1 MIELMFGSGDVGLR
15 AGESVVNSNEGS
27 WEAPSWVPQIAE
39 GWEGDKTRSVRLPE
53 DVESLDPGPE
63 LAEVVWGVD
72 RSRLSGYDLVT
83 LLQAEARLVAH
94 FQAAYY
100 STITEISGLLTDA
113 DTASAEVAA
122 ALNLTRASSEAE
134 YGLAGLLT
142 RFPAVL
148 EALEKGVI
156 DLRRARVIT
165 DGIASLKA
173 DTATTVIEKVLPV
186 AGGLTT
192 GQLRARVNRLRMEH
206 DAESAEKAYRTG
218 LEQRKLTSDANSDGT
233 ANLLGWNLNPTD
245 VAAARRHINRLA
257 RKARTPGDIRTWDQ
271 IRADTYCDLLTG
283 RTTSAGNHGTPT
295 VDIVVPLTTLIELSE
310 TPGDIPGY
318 GPVIAEL
325 ARQIVANQVDCR
337 WEYIITDQ
345 GQPVATGTI
354 RRRPTQAMKRRI
366 RAQHPTCVWPGC
378 RMPAR
383 ESDLDH
389 HRAWSKDGKTTL
401 TNLGPLCDH
410 HHQTKDKGW
419 TLQRLPDATYQITSP
434 LGRTYTTSGTDPP

>member
-1 MIELMFGSGDVGLR
+1 MFGSENVGLR

-27 WEAPSWVPQIAE
+27 WVVPAWVPTIPDA
-39 GWEGDKTRSVRLPE
+39 WEGDETRSVQLPE
-53 DVESLDPGPE
+53 DVEELSPGRE

-100 STITEISGLLTDA
+100 STISEIAGMLTDA

-122 ALNLTRASSEAE
+122 ALHLTRAASEAE

-148 EALEKGVI
+148 EALSKGVI

-165 DGIASLKA
+165 DGIASLKE

-206 DAESAEKAYRTG
+206 DAESARIQYQTA
-218 LEQRKLTSDANSDGT
+218 LEERRIVVSANPDGT
-233 ANLLGWNLNPTD
+233 ANLSALNLAPET
-245 VAAARRHINRLA
+245 VMAIRRRLNHYT
-257 RKARTPGDIRTWDQ
+257 RLARTPGDHRTADQ
-271 IRADTYCDLLTG
+271 IRADTFSDLLTG
-283 RTTSAGNHGTPT
+283 TTDNTIQPGRAT
-295 VDIVVPLTTLIELSE
+295 VNITVPLTTLIELSE

-325 ARQIVANQVDCR
+325 ARQITTNQVDCR

-354 RRRPTQAMKRRI
+354 RRRPTTGMKRRI
-366 RAQHPTCVWPGC
+366 RAQYPTCIWPGC

-389 HRAWSKDGKTTL
+389 HQPRAHGGKTTL
-401 TNLGPLCDH
+401 WNLGPLCDH

-434 LGRTYTTSGTDPP
+434 LGHTYTTSGTDPP